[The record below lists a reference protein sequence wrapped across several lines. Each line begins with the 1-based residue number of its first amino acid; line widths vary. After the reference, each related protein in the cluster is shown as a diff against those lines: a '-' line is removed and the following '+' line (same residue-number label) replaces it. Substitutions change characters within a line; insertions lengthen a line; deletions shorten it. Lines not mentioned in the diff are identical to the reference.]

1 MTATAL
7 NLLFLLFVLGIAN
20 IAYKGKTFD
29 KTTWNRILML
39 SLWFIICGCI
49 LLGFNYQKLL
59 ITFNY
64 YTVGS
69 FSITTLAWFL
79 FPKIIRRY
87 GTYPHAYFK
96 DKTGNTR
103 FMVKFELPSMTVK
116 YFEVLFQQATFLFL
130 LFVVLDGLSM
140 TTVIFLFTIIVAVIH
155 FGNLFFLERKWAL
168 FYTLLSIPMAVGFS
182 YLISQGLVLLTAS
195 MHLVFYLAFNARYWF
210 DNKYSS
216 S

>member
-29 KTTWNRILML
+29 KTTWNRILLL

-49 LLGFNYQKLL
+49 LLGFNYQKLH

-64 YTVGS
+64 FTVGS

-103 FMVKFELPSMTVK
+103 FMVKFELPSITVK
-116 YFEVLFQQATFLFL
+116 FFEVLFQQSTFLFL
-130 LFVVLDGLSM
+130 LFVALEGLPMS
-140 TTVIFLFTIIVAVIH
+140 TTTLLFTLIVAVIH
-155 FGNLFFLERKWAL
+155 LGNLFFMDRKWAL
-168 FYTLLSIPMAVGFS
+168 FYTLLSIPMAFGFG
-182 YLISQGLVLLTAS
+182 YLISQGLVLITAS
-195 MHLVFYLAFNARYWF
+195 LHLIFYLVFNARYWF
-210 DNKYSS
+210 DTKYSVS
-216 S
+216 